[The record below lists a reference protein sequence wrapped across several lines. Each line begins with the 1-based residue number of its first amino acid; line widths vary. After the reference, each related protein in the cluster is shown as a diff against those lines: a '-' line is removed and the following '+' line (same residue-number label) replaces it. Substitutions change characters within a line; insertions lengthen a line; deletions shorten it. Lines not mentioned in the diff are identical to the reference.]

1 VRICF
6 VALALIAARAAAAI
20 DVIDDRGVQVH
31 LDRHA
36 SRIVTLA
43 PNLAEIAFAAGAGAS
58 MVGVSS
64 FTDFPP
70 HAALLPVVG
79 SNGRTNLEA
88 LLRLRPNLVLAW
100 LSGNRG
106 ADLERIER
114 LGIPLIVTEAATLAD
129 IPRLL
134 RMVGHVAGTQI
145 AAERSAREFETRL
158 ALRSHPMGQ
167 RLRVFYEIWHAPIMT
182 VNGRH
187 VISEM
192 LSRCGAENIHSDS
205 PLFAGSVS
213 LEQVYARNPDAILVA
228 GNPQEGQLAAWRAR
242 TGLRAV
248 RDGRVAAVDPTT
260 LHRMGPRVLSG
271 LEHLCSRIDGF
282 RR

>member
-1 VRICF
+1 MRICF

-43 PNLAEIAFAAGAGAS
+43 PNLAEIAFAAG
-58 MVGVSS
+58 
-64 FTDFPP
+64 
-70 HAALLPVVG
+70 
-79 SNGRTNLEA
+79 
-88 LLRLRPNLVLAW
+88 
-100 LSGNRG
+100 
-106 ADLERIER
+106 
-114 LGIPLIVTEAATLAD
+114 
-129 IPRLL
+129 
-134 RMVGHVAGTQI
+134 TQI

-158 ALRSHPMGQ
+158 ALRSHPIGQ
-167 RLRVFYEIWHAPIMT
+167 RLRVFYEIWHTPIMT

-192 LSRCGAENIHSDS
+192 LSRCGAANILSDS

-213 LEQVYARNPDAILVA
+213 LEQIYARNPDAILVA
-228 GNPQEGQLAAWRAR
+228 GIPQEEQLAVWRAR

-248 RDGRVAAVDPTT
+248 RDGRVAGVDPAT
-260 LHRMGPRVLSG
+260 LHRMGPRVLEG